1 MAMKTVVWAALA
13 VLIAAIV
20 ACFALDRFMIA
31 YGLIFFLITVL
42 TAIGQVYG
50 IDNHLYLDKKAREY
64 DENKRW

>member
-20 ACFALDRFMIA
+20 ACFALDRFMFA

-50 IDNHLYLDKKAREY
+50 IDN
-64 DENKRW
+64 

>member
-1 MAMKTVVWAALA
+1 MKTVVWAALA

-31 YGLIFFLITVL
+31 YGLIVFLMTVL

-50 IDNHLYLDKKAREY
+50 IDNHLYLDKKEREY